1 MAKKIVI
8 KITEDENGNPECFM
22 QGKTLDLLAHL
33 LYCLKEIHTGLPDEA
48 RAAFRMMVLVAVSD
62 ANSPVWDTAPSG
74 EGVCMR
80 IPINREEDEE

>member
-22 QGKTLDLLAHL
+22 QGKTLELLTHL
-33 LYCLKEIHTGLPDEA
+33 LYCLKEIHAGLPDEA
-48 RAAFRMMVLVAVSD
+48 RATFRKMVIGAVSD

-74 EGVCMR
+74 EGVCMC
-80 IPINREEDEE
+80 IPINLEEDEE